1 MLESILA
8 EFSATRLAELVAVA
22 LAIAYLIL
30 AIRQNIWC
38 WAAAF
43 FSTGI
48 YVFLYFE
55 VALRME
61 SALNVFYMAVAVYGF
76 WQWRGGARNIALPV
90 TRYRWSRHLIA
101 IVVILMLSALSGSL
115 LQEFTI
121 ASFPY
126 LDSLTTWASVW
137 ATILVAR
144 KELYNWF
151 YWAAIDSVSIFL
163 YLNKG
168 LGLTACLFVFYLF
181 LIPIGYRSWRAELK
195 DVND

>member
-1 MLESILA
+1 MLESILT
-8 EFSATRLAELVAVA
+8 EFSATRLAELIAVA

-43 FSTGI
+43 VSTGI

-76 WQWRGGARNIALPV
+76 WQWRGGAQNRALPV
-90 TRYRWSRHLIA
+90 TRYRWRLHLFAVVA
-101 IVVILMLSALSGSL
+101 IVLLSLLSGSL
-115 LQEFTI
+115 LHEFTV

-151 YWAAIDSVSIFL
+151 YWAVIDSVSIFL
-163 YLNKG
+163 YINKG

-181 LIPIGYRSWRAELK
+181 LIPVGYRSWRAELN
-195 DVND
+195 DVGE

>member
-1 MLESILA
+1 MLDSILS
-8 EFSATRLAELVAVA
+8 ELSATRLAELVAVV

-30 AIRQNIWC
+30 AIRQNILC
-38 WAAAF
+38 WLAAF
-43 FSTGI
+43 ISTGI
-48 YVFLYFE
+48 YVFLYYD

-76 WQWRGGARNIALPV
+76 WQWRGGSRNVALPV
-90 TRYRWSRHLIA
+90 TTYAWRSHLVAVVA
-101 IVVILMLSALSGSL
+101 ILVLSALSGSL
-115 LQEFTI
+115 LHQFTV

-126 LDSLTTWASVW
+126 LDSMTTWASVW

-151 YWAAIDSVSIFL
+151 YWAVIDSVSIFL
-163 YLNKG
+163 YVNKG

-181 LIPIGYRSWRAELK
+181 LIPIGYRSWRAKLEN
-195 DVND
+195 VTG